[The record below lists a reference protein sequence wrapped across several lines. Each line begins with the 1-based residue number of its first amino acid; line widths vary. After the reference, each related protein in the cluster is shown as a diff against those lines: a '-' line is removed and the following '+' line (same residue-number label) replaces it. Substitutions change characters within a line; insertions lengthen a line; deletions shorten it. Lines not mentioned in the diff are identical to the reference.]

1 MKFVVVGCGSMGKR
15 RIRLLK
21 KISSD
26 FQIVAVDSNKERQN
40 KVRDEFSIQTFD
52 SLKKVSEEFTP
63 DCAVISTSPLSHA
76 ALIEEC
82 LRNGCHVFSE
92 LNLIADKYK
101 NNIEL
106 AKKIIKFFLC
116 LQHFFTEKRFAI

>member
-52 SLKKVSEEFTP
+52 S
-63 DCAVISTSPLSHA
+63 
-76 ALIEEC
+76 
-82 LRNGCHVFSE
+82 
-92 LNLIADKYK
+92 
-101 NNIEL
+101 
-106 AKKIIKFFLC
+106 
-116 LQHFFTEKRFAI
+116 